1 MSTELQRL
9 VDGVAE
15 QTGRPVVLEDR
26 RQRMIVYSQHDEPLD
41 QVRSE
46 SILSRRTRPEV
57 VAWLRS
63 HGIATA
69 TGPVRTPARD
79 DLGLLPR
86 VCVPI
91 RHQELLLG
99 FLWFVDRDASL
110 TDDALSSVADTLD
123 RFALALYRENLAGEL
138 ASNRI
143 AEAMRNL
150 LTAEVD
156 VPTHAAQELI
166 ADGRFP
172 QDAPVVALVAR
183 PVLAAGA
190 TPDEYLRLAMEQAL
204 LVARRSVGG
213 HATLHLVRFD
223 HGVLLLAV
231 DRAAAATSP
240 LALAELL
247 QAELDR
253 AAEGLPGVEGILVGV
268 GGARAELGAVRGS
281 YDEARQAAE
290 VAVHLPVAGSVAEW
304 ARLGIYR
311 ALAHLSEE
319 QIEAA
324 SLHPGLER
332 LLVDDTAVPLVDT
345 LETFLDLAGNVQASA
360 AALSIHRT
368 SLYHRLG
375 RIEQICA
382 TDLGDG
388 NERLALHLGLKLARL
403 TGRR

>member
-63 HGIATA
+63 QGIATA
-69 TGPVRTPARD
+69 VGPVRTPAREE
-79 DLGLLPR
+79 LGLLPR

-99 FLWFVDRDASL
+99 FLWFVDREASL
-110 TDDALSSVADTLD
+110 TDEDLAAVADIRD

-138 ASNRI
+138 ASNRV

-150 LTAEVD
+150 LAPDTVVPVQAARELLAE
-156 VPTHAAQELI
+156 
-166 ADGRFP
+166 GRFP
-172 QDAPVVALVAR
+172 QDSPVVALVAR
-183 PVLAAGA
+183 PVLTTGA
-190 TPDEYLRLAMEQAL
+190 QPDEFLRLAIEQAL
-204 LVARRSVGG
+204 VAVRRSLGG
-213 HATLHLVRFD
+213 HAAVHLVRFD
-223 HGVLLLAV
+223 HGVLLVPSAE
-231 DRAAAATSP
+231 AATSMSP
-240 LALAELL
+240 EEVGTNLRSELERACQGLA
-247 QAELDR
+247 
-253 AAEGLPGVEGILVGV
+253 GVERVLVGL
-268 GGARAELGAVRGS
+268 GTPRDELVAVRGS
-281 YDEARQAAE
+281 YEEARQAAE
-290 VAVHLPVAGSVAEW
+290 VAVHLPVSGPVAAW

-311 ALAHLSEE
+311 ALAHLSDE
-319 QIEAA
+319 QLEAT

-332 LLVDDTAVPLVDT
+332 LLADDVAGALVET
-345 LETFLDLAGNVQASA
+345 LETYLDLAGSA
-360 AALSIHRT
+360 QETARSLGLHRT
-368 SLYHRLG
+368 SLYHRLS
-375 RIEQICA
+375 RIESLCE
-382 TDLGDG
+382 TDLRDG
-388 NERLALHLGLKLARL
+388 NERLVLHLGLKLARL